1 MKPQTKTAD
10 FARIQADMQS
20 ESSKLLHTELTEK
33 IIGVYHD
40 VYTEVGHGFLE
51 SVHRNAMKIALAAA
65 GLLAQRKILVP
76 VWFRRQEVGLYRAD
90 LLVENCVLLE
100 LKAVTALD
108 GSREVQL
115 LHYLRSTQIEVGLL
129 FNFGG
134 TKPHLRRIILENANK
149 KPRVHPRESA
159 VGSFVFRPS

>member
-1 MKPQTKTAD
+1 
-10 FARIQADMQS
+10 
-20 ESSKLLHTELTEK
+20 
-33 IIGVYHD
+33 
-40 VYTEVGHGFLE
+40 
-51 SVHRNAMKIALAAA
+51 MKIALAAA

-108 GSREVQL
+108 GSHEAQL
-115 LHYLRSTQIEVGLL
+115 LYYLRATQIEVGLL

-134 TKPHLRRIILENANK
+134 TKPQLRRIILENANK
-149 KPRVHPRESA
+149 KTRVHPRESA
-159 VGSFVFRPS
+159 VGGPAEA